1 MHDEC
6 DHHAKYSLQWNLG
19 LKLMARGK
27 MFGRLL
33 DKNPTINHPLA
44 RLYPDANEPL
54 PSLLEHPRFQPN
66 LEEWFEYHRGF
77 SLLLQY

>member
-19 LKLMARGK
+19 LKLMAQGK

-33 DKNPTINHPLA
+33 DKSPIINHPLA
-44 RLYPDANEPL
+44 RLYPDAREPL

-66 LEEWFEYHRGF
+66 LEE
-77 SLLLQY
+77 